1 MKLKYKL
8 TDETLEGEGATML
21 DKAQLL
27 KFLTELRHYG
37 FDVETL
43 EQITNE
49 INDGDFDIPE
59 EIEKRMWVFE
69 RIADEREFQEERH
82 EFPEHLRLAVLTEE
96 LGEVAKELLEGENKV
111 NLRTELIQVAAV
123 AIRWIE
129 YLEEMQK

>member
-1 MKLKYKL
+1 
-8 TDETLEGEGATML
+8 ML
-21 DKAQLL
+21 DKIMLL
-27 KFLTELRHYG
+27 KFLSELKHGGY
-37 FDVETL
+37 DSETADF
-43 EQITNE
+43 IINE
-49 INDGDFDIPE
+49 INAGHFDIDD
-59 EIEKRMWVFE
+59 EIESRMWVFE

-96 LGEVAKELLEGENKV
+96 VGEVAKELLESDGNKV

>member
-1 MKLKYKL
+1 
-8 TDETLEGEGATML
+8 ML

-27 KFLTELRHYG
+27 KFLSELRHYG

-43 EQITNE
+43 DQITNE
-49 INDGDFDIPE
+49 INDGDFNIPE
-59 EIEKRMWVFE
+59 EIEKRMWIFE
-69 RIADEREFQEERH
+69 RITDEREFQEERH

-96 LGEVAKELLEGENKV
+96 VGEVAKELIEGENKV

-129 YLEEMQK
+129 YLEAEK